1 MDLLPSV
8 FPIPVRDKITES
20 APHIFYNITIT
31 IIYRGGNTMT
41 NQSGVPNRKPR
52 PKAVVNQR
60 DCVACGCC
68 LKVCPMNAIRIFR
81 GIFAKVD
88 ESRCV
93 GCGKCVRECPASV
106 IALKEVSP

>member
-1 MDLLPSV
+1 MATGVRKKRKASV
-8 FPIPVRDKITES
+8 DSRL
-20 APHIFYNITIT
+20 
-31 IIYRGGNTMT
+31 
-41 NQSGVPNRKPR
+41 
-52 PKAVVNQR
+52 
-60 DCVACGCC
+60 CVACGCC